1 MSVVLTAA
9 SEMYLKASTINVS
22 AKPVTFAAWV
32 KSDTL
37 TPYQGIIS
45 LTDDNSEWLL
55 IWLRGAVGDNY
66 PAALEYATAWKR
78 AIATAAYTVNTWHHI
93 CGVFKDSTSR
103 IIYYNGGSSNENTEL
118 QNVNFTLFDQ
128 ILIGT
133 YRTVTTAFF
142 SGKLACCSIW
152 NTDLSSAQVVSLA
165 AGASP
170 VDIASDNLMDF
181 WPLISNSNSIINS
194 NHLIGYNNP
203 TFDSND
209 NPSVL
214 INHPQRNITSIK
226 RLIVV
231 GNDKVYYEDI

>member
-9 SEMYLKASTINVS
+9 SEMYLKANTINVS
-22 AKPVTFAAWV
+22 TKPITIAGWV

-45 LTDDNSEWLL
+45 LTDDSSEWLL
-55 IWLRGAVGDNY
+55 IWLRGTAGDNY

-78 AIATAAYTVNTWHHI
+78 AIASAVYTVDTWHHI
-93 CGVFKDSTSR
+93 CGVFKNSTSR
-103 IIYYNGGSSNENTEL
+103 TIYLDGGSSSENTDS
-118 QNVNFTLFDQ
+118 QNVNFDLFDQ

-133 YRTVTTAFF
+133 YKTVTTAFF

-152 NTDLSSAQVVSLA
+152 NTDLSEAQIISLA

-170 VDIASDNLMDF
+170 VDIAFDNLVDL
-181 WPLISNSNSIINS
+181 WPLISDGDSIINN
-194 NHLIGYNNP
+194 NHLVGYNNP

-214 INHPQRNITSIK
+214 VNHPQRNITTIK
-226 RLIVV
+226 RLVVV
-231 GNDKVYYEDI
+231 GNNKVYYEDV

>member
-9 SEMYLKASTINVS
+9 SEMYLKANTINVTT
-22 AKPVTFAAWV
+22 KPVSFAAWV

-45 LTDDNSEWLL
+45 LTDDSSEWLL
-55 IWLRGAVGDNY
+55 IWLRGTAGDNY

-93 CGVFKDSTSR
+93 CGVFKNSTSR
-103 IIYYNGGSSNENTEL
+103 TIYYNGGSSNENTEL
-118 QNVNFTLFDQ
+118 QDVNFSLFDQ

-152 NTDLSSAQVVSLA
+152 NTDLSSAQVTSLA

-170 VDIASDNLMDF
+170 VDIASDNLVDF
-181 WPLISNSNSIINS
+181 WPLISDGNSIINS
-194 NHLIGYNNP
+194 NHLVGYNNL

-214 INHPQRNITSIK
+214 VNHPQRNITSIK
-226 RLIVV
+226 RLIAV